1 MRKVK
6 TGMFNL
12 LLIVVLAA
20 IVIPSC
26 SLDMLLQ
33 QDSAEPDTGVMT
45 PEIVSKIGYPDVGIY
60 PEYDGSSECFF
71 IQMHG
76 NVPYFTDENYEYAEE
91 KGNFIELSELDSL
104 GRTGVT
110 WGLFSFYTMP
120 TEDREGLDTEPSGWI
135 QNRYE
140 SDIVEG
146 GWLYNRAHQLGFQIS
161 GLNDVPENLMTGTR
175 VFNVEGMLP
184 FENMV
189 ADHLNEEHDHEI
201 LYRVSPYFE
210 DDNLLASGV
219 LMESDCLDCDDSAD
233 LCVFIFNVQP
243 GIIIDYS
250 TGENWLSMDLPPE
263 DDVTIEEA
271 TFILNINSKVFHVL
285 DCSKAPSSDSKNY
298 QLTDMSYD
306 EAVEA
311 GYTPCG
317 ICKPQ
322 PAEQIPETAIINN
335 VTMDEISIS
344 SMMTQKIS

>member
-1 MRKVK
+1 MRKLK
-6 TGMFNL
+6 ADLFKL
-12 LLIVVLAA
+12 LLTVVLAIIA
-20 IVIPSC
+20 FPSC

-33 QDSAEPDTGVMT
+33 QDSAETNAGVMT
-45 PEIVSKIGYPDVGIY
+45 PEIVSRIDYPDVEIY
-60 PEYDGSSECFF
+60 PEYDGSSELFF
-71 IQMHG
+71 IQMHDDI
-76 NVPYFTDENYEYAEE
+76 PYFTDREYEYAEA

-120 TEDREGLDTEPSGWI
+120 TEDREGLDTKPSGWV

-140 SDIVEG
+140 SDIVDG

-175 VFNVEGMLP
+175 GFNVEGMLP

-189 ADHLNEEHDHEI
+189 ADHLKEEHDHEI
-201 LYRVSPYFE
+201 LYRMSPYFE

-233 LCVFIFNVQP
+233 FCVFIFNVQP
-243 GIIIDYS
+243 GITIDYS
-250 TGENWLSMDLPPE
+250 TGENRLSTELPTE
-263 DDVTIEEA
+263 DDVTIDEA
-271 TFILNINSKVFHVL
+271 TYILNTNSKFFHVL

-298 QLTDMSYD
+298 KLTDMSYD

-317 ICKPQ
+317 ICKPH
-322 PAEQIPETAIINN
+322 PPEQIPEIAMSDYVTIEEAYII
-335 VTMDEISIS
+335 
-344 SMMTQKIS
+344 SMPA